1 MTRKTK
7 RAVADARA
15 KLATAFKAKAKS
27 VNEKYIVPPKTTDF
41 AIVYAPTE
49 SLYKE
54 LTEYQDPSTK
64 ELLTQELM
72 KKHKVVICGPN
83 TLSAYLQSL
92 HMGFQSLK
100 VQKGATEIYNHLKT
114 ITSRFGKHFD
124 NIISLRKKL
133 EEAMSVVDKFGT
145 DARSITRT
153 LESIKDPEQLEKAVQ
168 TENVEKF
175 VDRQNKQIIN
185 FFFSKIANIRNH
197 MEWNNKYNYPKSTR
211 SIVDG
216 SRHYS
221 VNEERLPSVTTI
233 LKATESEEKKAS
245 LQAWKQRVGQK
256 QAEIITREASSRG
269 SSMHEYLEKFLLGK
283 LNLDLLGD
291 NTRERMMAD
300 QIIENG
306 LRNKLDEIW
315 GCEATLYYP
324 GKYAGAADCVG
335 VYENKETIID
345 FKQSNKPKKD
355 EWIDDYYL
363 QCAAYALA
371 HNTVHGSNITQAV
384 ILLCTKDNMFQRFL
398 IEGDR
403 LKDYQNKFLEK
414 VEQFYAQRRAN

>member
-1 MTRKTK
+1 MYK
-7 RAVADARA
+7 R
-15 KLATAFKAKAKS
+15 
-27 VNEKYIVPPKTTDF
+27 
-41 AIVYAPTE
+41 
-49 SLYKE
+49 
-54 LTEYQDPSTK
+54 Q
-64 ELLTQELM
+64 
-72 KKHKVVICGPN
+72 
-83 TLSAYLQSL
+83 
-92 HMGFQSLK
+92 
-100 VQKGATEIYNHLKT
+100 
-114 ITSRFGKHFD
+114 
-124 NIISLRKKL
+124 
-133 EEAMSVVDKFGT
+133 
-145 DARSITRT
+145 
-153 LESIKDPEQLEKAVQ
+153 
-168 TENVEKF
+168 
-175 VDRQNKQIIN
+175 
-185 FFFSKIANIRNH
+185 
-197 MEWNNKYNYPKSTR
+197 
-211 SIVDG
+211 
-216 SRHYS
+216 
-221 VNEERLPSVTTI
+221 EERLPSVTTI

-291 NTRERMMAD
+291 NTRERLGDNTRERMMAD

-324 GKYAGAADCVG
+324 GKYAGAADCIG

-371 HNTVHGSNITQAV
+371 HNTVYGTNITQAV

-398 IEGDR
+398 IDGDR